1 MLVTLKLFSKK
12 SKNIALKNNFII
24 RLFIYRHLI
33 IDFIAWYV
41 YESNISFD
49 LILRIIASLKKLL
62 HVLIEKIDPVNLP
75 FFMFPKNCVHS
86 LKCFFPGMHAI
97 SYDFLC

>member
-24 RLFIYRHLI
+24 RLFIY
-33 IDFIAWYV
+33 V
-41 YESNISFD
+41 YESNILFD
-49 LILRIIASLKKLL
+49 LILGIIASLKKLL